1 MQGQA
6 MENVVGWLRQ
16 DQLLLVQ
23 LQGGGDQIWRRQSYV
38 SSEVRKPAGRMGE
51 EAVRSSERDFPV
63 FTILVP
69 VNVRFAV
76 ISMKTHWNYFMAN
89 PERKWTQRMP
99 LILSSC
105 NTFRK
110 KICNFENAFCDHLPG
125 AVDILA
131 MPRLEQPILANWWIW
146 RQIGHKCYLQQSM
159 KKM

>member
-38 SSEVRKPAGRMGE
+38 SSEVRKPAGRMR
-51 EAVRSSERDFPV
+51 EAVRSSERDFRP
-63 FTILVP
+63 FTNLVP

-76 ISMKTHWNYFMAN
+76 ISMKTHWNYFVAN
-89 PERKWTQRMP
+89 PEGKWTQRMP

-110 KICNFENAFCDHLPG
+110 KMCNFENAFSGRGSVTTDQAL
-125 AVDILA
+125 
-131 MPRLEQPILANWWIW
+131 WIYW
-146 RQIGHKCYLQQSM
+146 HCQDWSNQFWQTDGFGDK
-159 KKM
+159 